1 MKKLYTSKQ
10 IAEMYGVSPYTVSNN
25 WAKKGL
31 KHIRGAGNSFLYK
44 IKWVEEYIQS
54 QIICND
60 IDNETKIVKINKKR
74 KISRN
79 ENKYFV
85 V

>member
-1 MKKLYTSKQ
+1 MEKLYTGKQ

-31 KHIRGAGNSFLYK
+31 KHISGAGKSFLYK

-54 QIICND
+54 QIIENNQKD
-60 IDNETKIVKINKKR
+60 DEKKVIKLNTSRRKNK
-74 KISRN
+74 
-79 ENKYFV
+79 EFFV